1 MERGGVT
8 LVLAFI
14 SGIVSYFLYPV
25 SPSLLYGLLVLSL
38 IFYGILFSLLFF
50 PRFGMS
56 GLSRQGLSV
65 CFITISHI
73 VLMFAGAVHLMQN
86 PEYKNLDRLSFVGR
100 NPDADERKIVCGLGP
115 DSGKIAG
122 FFAPQAANESGSERM
137 PRIDAIREKIRRLN
151 YSPPRI
157 SRMPGA
163 LRLRR
168 TLGDALKKIVPGE
181 KERTVLA
188 ALTLGDKSGLPYE
201 LKKSYRD
208 SGAMHLLALS
218 GLHTGIL
225 YSIIGIFLHLLDFHY
240 RSRRIKLV
248 LSLMLIALYAVATGL
263 NASVLRAG
271 LMIGIYRLA
280 AAGYRSAGK
289 WEVTAMAAGIILL
302 FFPLEI
308 FRIGFQLSFAAV
320 CGIAGLFGAI
330 DRCFPF
336 RCKTVRKLWSLLALS
351 VSCQIATG
359 PIVWLYFK
367 NIPPYFLLTNLAA
380 VPLVTAVLY
389 LFILS
394 VLFYSIPIA
403 GPFTAWLLQKSLAA
417 LNCIIEFIGNE

>member
-86 PEYKNLDRLSFVGR
+86 PEYKHL
-100 NPDADERKIVCGLGP
+100 DERKIVCGLGP

-122 FFAPQAANESGSERM
+122 FFAPQAVNESGSERM
-137 PRIDAIREKIRRLN
+137 PRIDAVREKIRRLN

-168 TLGDALKKIVPGE
+168 TLGDALKKIVPAE

-240 RSRRIKLV
+240 RSRRIKLI

-336 RCKTVRKLWSLLALS
+336 RCKTVRKVWSLLALS

-367 NIPPYFLLTNLAA
+367 NIPPYFLLTNLTA

-394 VLFYSIPIA
+394 ILFYSVPIA
-403 GPFTAWLLQKSLAA
+403 GPLIAWLLQKSLAA

>member
-86 PEYKNLDRLSFVGR
+86 SEYKHL
-100 NPDADERKIVCGLGP
+100 DERKIVCGLGP

-240 RSRRIKLV
+240 RSRRIKLI

-336 RCKTVRKLWSLLALS
+336 RCKTVRKVWSLLALS

-394 VLFYSIPIA
+394 VLFYSVPIA
-403 GPFTAWLLQKSLAA
+403 GPLTAWLLQKSLAA

>member
-14 SGIVSYFLYPV
+14 AGIVSYFLYPV
-25 SPSLLYGLLVLSL
+25 SPSLLYGLLVLTL
-38 IFYGILFSLLFF
+38 ISYGILFSLLFL

-73 VLMFAGAVHLMQN
+73 VLMVTGAVHLMQN
-86 PEYKNLDRLSFVGR
+86 PEYKHL
-100 NPDADERKIVCGLGP
+100 AERKIVGGFSP

-122 FFAPQAANESGSERM
+122 FFAPQAANESGPERM
-137 PRIDAIREKIRRLN
+137 PRIDAIREEIRRLN
-151 YSPPRI
+151 YTPPRI

-168 TLGDALKKIVPGE
+168 TLSDALKKIVPGE
-181 KERTVLA
+181 KERAVLA

-394 VLFYSIPIA
+394 VLFYSVPIA
-403 GPFTAWLLQKSLAA
+403 GPLIAWLLQKSLAA
-417 LNCIIEFIGNE
+417 LNCIIEFIGN

>member
-100 NPDADERKIVCGLGP
+100 NPDVAEKRIVCGLGP
-115 DSGKIAG
+115 DSGKIAR
-122 FFAPQAANESGSERM
+122 FFAPQTANESGSERM
-137 PRIDAIREKIRRLN
+137 PRINAVREKIRRLN

-225 YSIIGIFLHLLDFHY
+225 YSIIGIFLRLLDFHY

-289 WEVTAMAAGIILL
+289 WEVTAMSAGIILL

-330 DRCFPF
+330 DRSFPF
-336 RCKTVRKLWSLLALS
+336 TCKTVRKVWSLLALS

-359 PIVWLYFK
+359 PIVWLYFR
-367 NIPPYFLLTNLAA
+367 NVPPYFLLTNLAA

-403 GPFTAWLLQKSLAA
+403 GLLTAWLLQKSLAA
-417 LNCIIEFIGNE
+417 LNCIIEFIGN

>member
-86 PEYKNLDRLSFVGR
+86 SEYKHL
-100 NPDADERKIVCGLGP
+100 DERKIVCGLGP

-137 PRIDAIREKIRRLN
+137 PRIDAVREKIRRLN

-168 TLGDALKKIVPGE
+168 TLGDALKKIVPAE

-240 RSRRIKLV
+240 RSRRIKLI

-336 RCKTVRKLWSLLALS
+336 RCKTVRKVWSLLALS

-394 VLFYSIPIA
+394 VLFYSVPIA
-403 GPFTAWLLQKSLAA
+403 GPLTAWLLQKSLAA